1 MLSLGFH
8 FPGVR
13 TGALGQRLL
22 IKGEGRSCSFQCGI
36 EGKTL
41 TETFL
46 RVWTYINT
54 LSRKLQEL
62 HIISDLSSSFVHLF
76 FLYN

>member
-8 FPGVR
+8 FPGVG

-22 IKGEGRSCSFQCGI
+22 IKGDERSCSFQCGI
-36 EGKTL
+36 EGKTF
-41 TETFL
+41 TDTFL

-54 LSRKLQEL
+54 VL
-62 HIISDLSSSFVHLF
+62 
-76 FLYN
+76 